1 MLEVR
6 TSDGKAAS
14 WTVAA
19 DCEVTLNDQPAEL
32 ADLHRD
38 DKVSVTHDSPDS
50 KGAEVSSIEATR
62 EVDPRKWALVVGISA
77 YEDSA
82 VTPPKFAAS
91 DAQLIAQ
98 TLTSRYQTEQ
108 DHMLVLADVSRIR
121 LEQSL
126 PAFLDKVPPDA
137 ELLVFFDAEAYAD
150 AQGKIYIGPTD
161 LALARIDATGVPL
174 PWLIE
179 ALEKCPAKDKLLL
192 LDIAHAGK
200 GADLK
205 DQPSTAEMLMSLKSP
220 GALSPLRTFPAI
232 VSSRKGERAQDLAD
246 KEHGRFGWFIAEGLT
261 GQADKNRDN
270 RLEPTELFEFLAAR
284 LPGKGGQTPELIL
297 PDATPARLTPEAKVA
312 IRKLAADLQ
321 GRKLNLK
328 QAASDYEA
336 AVESAANQP
345 EPKLLYALI
354 LTKGLKEKDAIKLID
369 DLKATQPDL
378 LMALEISAWLHFRK
392 QDYVAG
398 TADLV
403 QLLTR
408 LADGKAKPYEQAQ
421 AARLLAWA
429 GRLREFAAI
438 AANEQYRPPAGVLED
453 LDAWA
458 EKFPP
463 EDQHAYA
470 EGRQHVRARTQEFD
484 KQIADEPDK
493 SGMLKLQVSRRQM
506 VNYVT
511 FPLDAISKGI
521 LSRLDE

>member
-1 MLEVR
+1 M
-6 TSDGKAAS
+6 
-14 WTVAA
+14 
-19 DCEVTLNDQPAEL
+19 
-32 ADLHRD
+32 
-38 DKVSVTHDSPDS
+38 
-50 KGAEVSSIEATR
+50 
-62 EVDPRKWALVVGISA
+62 VGISA

-137 ELLVFFDAEAYAD
+137 ELLVFFDAQAYAD

-220 GALSPLRTFPAI
+220 GGAVAAGTFPAI

-284 LPGKGGQTPELIL
+284 LPGKGG
-297 PDATPARLTPEAKVA
+297 R
-312 IRKLAADLQ
+312 
-321 GRKLNLK
+321 
-328 QAASDYEA
+328 
-336 AVESAANQP
+336 
-345 EPKLLYALI
+345 
-354 LTKGLKEKDAIKLID
+354 
-369 DLKATQPDL
+369 
-378 LMALEISAWLHFRK
+378 
-392 QDYVAG
+392 
-398 TADLV
+398 
-403 QLLTR
+403 
-408 LADGKAKPYEQAQ
+408 
-421 AARLLAWA
+421 
-429 GRLREFAAI
+429 
-438 AANEQYRPPAGVLED
+438 RP
-453 LDAWA
+453 
-458 EKFPP
+458 
-463 EDQHAYA
+463 
-470 EGRQHVRARTQEFD
+470 
-484 KQIADEPDK
+484 
-493 SGMLKLQVSRRQM
+493 S
-506 VNYVT
+506 
-511 FPLDAISKGI
+511 
-521 LSRLDE
+521 